1 MVESIL
7 LNSFEDFYKEFKD
20 TLLKNVDKPAAKVI
34 FRQGWMYHVEYMLKE
49 IAEGRIK
56 IDKVE

>member
-1 MVESIL
+1 MESIL
-7 LNSFEDFYKEFKD
+7 LNSFEDFYKEFED
-20 TLLKNVDKPAAKVI
+20 TILKNIDKTTAKII

-49 IAEGRIK
+49 VAEGRIK